1 MNNLIIEVAD
11 NGFIVR
17 EGATE
22 RSYVGRIW
30 AFESSDSLA
39 DFIAEWGL
47 KIEEDKKAKAKK

>member
-47 KIEEDKKAKAKK
+47 KIEEDKKANA